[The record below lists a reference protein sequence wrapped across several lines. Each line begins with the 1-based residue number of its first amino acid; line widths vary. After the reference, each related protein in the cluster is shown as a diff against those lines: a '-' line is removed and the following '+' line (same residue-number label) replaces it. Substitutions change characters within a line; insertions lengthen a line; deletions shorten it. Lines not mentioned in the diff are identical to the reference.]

1 MSNMSLQEVIEHCW
15 DGLSRMLWLEQ
26 KHGRK
31 VLRMA
36 RKLDKEIG
44 QRFVSLPKDKIT
56 AHKRSRQEMK
66 RHIDLE
72 LHKLQAQKQF
82 PFSLQG

>member
-1 MSNMSLQEVIEHCW
+1 MFGTQKTNEHPI
-15 DGLSRMLWLEQ
+15 LLFAN
-26 KHGRK
+26 H
-31 VLRMA
+31 

-72 LHKLQAQKQF
+72 LHKLQAQKLF